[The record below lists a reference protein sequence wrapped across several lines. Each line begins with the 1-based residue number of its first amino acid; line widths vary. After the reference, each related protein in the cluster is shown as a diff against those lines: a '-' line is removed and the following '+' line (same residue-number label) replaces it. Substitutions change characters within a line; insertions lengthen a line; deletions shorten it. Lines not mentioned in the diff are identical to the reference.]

1 MNSTPKA
8 LELRPPQYRPPAC
21 GTSSAARGPMRQPPL
36 LLVCRRLA
44 STPTNGQPPPNGVVT
59 CVGSVTCQGLV
70 IVAPPAPPPPACRPA
85 SLSAAQ
91 RPMRHPPLLACP
103 AGSELTPT
111 SPDDPPT
118 VLRLARGVGR
128 ARGWSEPRRHPAC
141 MSTTSPPALVV
152 SGARADEAPA
162 PPRLSG
168 GFRALRPHRTIPRRC
183 CDLRGVWDVPGGGQS
198 PPAHAPATCRPPT
211 RRAR

>member
-111 SPDDPPT
+111 SPDDPRRCCD
-118 VLRLARGVGR
+118 LRGVWDVPGGGQSPAGTPPACRPPARRPSLSAARGPMR
-128 ARGWSEPRRHPAC
+128 HPPLLACPADSEP
-141 MSTTSPPALVV
+141 S
-152 SGARADEAPA
+152 D
-162 PPRLSG
+162 
-168 GFRALRPHRTIPRRC
+168 HRTIPRRC